1 MSADHMSAASAAGEG
16 VGATNLDET
25 AAAGGLGEH
34 RHYGYWIDRE
44 WGRARCY
51 GCGFQFAGTDDT
63 AEDWKPA

>member
-1 MSADHMSAASAAGEG
+1 MSAASAAGG
-16 VGATNLDET
+16 AVGATNLET
-25 AAAGGLGEH
+25 AAADGLGEH

-63 AEDWKPA
+63 AEDWQPA

>member
-1 MSADHMSAASAAGEG
+1 MSAASAESGEAGS
-16 VGATNLDET
+16 TNLGT
-25 AAAGGLGEH
+25 TGAGVPEVH

-63 AEDWKPA
+63 AEDWQPA